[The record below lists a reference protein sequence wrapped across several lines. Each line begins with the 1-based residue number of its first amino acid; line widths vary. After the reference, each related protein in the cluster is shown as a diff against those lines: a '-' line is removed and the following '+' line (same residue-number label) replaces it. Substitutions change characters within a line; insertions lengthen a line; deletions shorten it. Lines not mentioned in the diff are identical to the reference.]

1 MKALPSI
8 AFNEF
13 KGSAGD
19 VTARVS
25 KGRQVLSARSMHT
38 SSKTPAQAV
47 SRNRLAKIS
56 RSYKKLSDSQMKA
69 WAVLAEKM
77 KGISTFGQAAE
88 LTPHNAFVR
97 INSNL
102 QMVGMP
108 MLNDAP
114 AYINDVPEVLYS
126 DLWISPDMIIFTGLE
141 QPSESHVLVF
151 KMSPAL
157 SPGVSSGWGQ
167 TVIITPG
174 MAPDWGDADLT
185 ALYTTEFVD
194 ESGNLDWGDA
204 DLTALY
210 TEVMGVA
217 PEAGKK
223 YFCEFYWMD
232 KNTGFT
238 GESMVVSA
246 VCKESSTAYQE
257 TYAPRARITQDDV
270 TEDSSGE
277 GLDFELS
284 PGSAICSAE
293 AILHGDYNVA
303 STTFVLKKAPK
314 NFIEGKAMVLA
325 RGTAEGNYSPQT
337 FLIEAMKWIG
347 EYEISFKARAG
358 HYVKPSE
365 VHSTGVFIDR

>member
-25 KGRQVLSARSMHT
+25 KGRQVLSARSMHS

-56 RSYKKLSDSQMKA
+56 RSYKKLSDEQMKA

-77 KGISTFGQAAE
+77 KGISTFGSPAE

-108 MLNDAP
+108 LLNDAP
-114 AYINDVPEVLYS
+114 AYINDVPEVLYE

-141 QPSESHVLVF
+141 QPSDSHVLVF

-157 SPGVSSGWGQ
+157 SPGVSSGWGK

-185 ALYTTEFVD
+185 ALYT
-194 ESGNLDWGDA
+194 
-204 DLTALY
+204 DL
-210 TEVMGVA
+210 MGVA

-223 YFCEFYWMD
+223 YFCEFYWLD
-232 KNTGFT
+232 KTTGFT
-238 GESMVVSA
+238 GESMVISA
-246 VCKESSTAYQE
+246 VCNESSTAYAQE
-257 TYAPRARITQDDV
+257 YTPRARV
-270 TEDSSGE
+270 TLNEVSESEGFENLDIELSHGSTILSVNATYSNNTGVSSGQ
-277 GLDFELS
+277 F
-284 PGSAICSAE
+284 
-293 AILHGDYNVA
+293 
-303 STTFVLKKAPK
+303 TLKKP
-314 NFIEGKAMVLA
+314 IENLPDF
-325 RGTAEGNYSPQT
+325 RGWAVGRCSNPEENRMAKPNLFEIWLHTWRNETEGT
-337 FLIEAMKWIG
+337 FAHRGGQYESEFVEVFG
-347 EYEISFKARAG
+347 SGPCVEY
-358 HYVKPSE
+358 
-365 VHSTGVFIDR
+365 

>member
-25 KGRQVLSARSMHT
+25 KGRQVLSARSMH
-38 SSKTPAQAV
+38 SLSKTPAQAV

-56 RSYKKLSDSQMKA
+56 RSYKKLTDEQMKA

-108 MLNDAP
+108 LLNDAP
-114 AYINDVPEVLYS
+114 AYINDVPEVLYE

-141 QPSESHVLVF
+141 QPSDSHVLVF

-185 ALYTTEFVD
+185 ALYTD
-194 ESGNLDWGDA
+194 
-204 DLTALY
+204 
-210 TEVMGVA
+210 VMGVV

-238 GESMVVSA
+238 GESMAISA
-246 VCKESSTAYQE
+246 VCKAGSTAYNRE
-257 TYAPRARITQDDV
+257 YTPRVMITQKQVVPTDETASV
-270 TEDSSGE
+270 ENFK
-277 GLDFELS
+277 FELS
-284 PGSAICSAE
+284 PGS
-293 AILHGDYNVA
+293 
-303 STTFVLKKAPK
+303 
-314 NFIEGKAMVLA
+314 VLA
-325 RGTAEGNYSPQT
+325 AASGRFNDMIPCSYLYLKVENPPEDIRYGHHCFLARTFPGTRYDSRYQVQYRDLYPDFGGPYSK
-337 FLIEAMKWIG
+337 L
-347 EYEISFKARAG
+347 SVSCRAG
-358 HYVKPSE
+358 
-365 VHSTGVFIDR
+365 GVGDGFEIFGTCAIG

>member
-25 KGRQVLSARSMHT
+25 KGRQVLSARSMHS

-56 RSYKKLSDSQMKA
+56 RSYKKLSDEQMKA

-77 KGISTFGQAAE
+77 KGISTFGSPAE

-102 QMVGMP
+102 QMVGESLMT
-108 MLNDAP
+108 DAP
-114 AYINDVPEVLYS
+114 AYMNDVPEVLYD
-126 DLWISPDMIIFTGLE
+126 DLWISPEVIIFTGLQ

-174 MAPDWGDADLT
+174 LAPDWGDADLT
-185 ALYTTEFVD
+185 ALYT
-194 ESGNLDWGDA
+194 S
-204 DLTALY
+204 
-210 TEVMGVA
+210 VMGVA

-223 YFCEFYWMD
+223 YFCEFYWLD
-232 KNTGFT
+232 KKTGFT
-238 GESMVVSA
+238 GESMVISA
-246 VCKESSTAYQE
+246 VCKESSTAYAQE
-257 TYAPRARITQDDV
+257 YVPRVQF
-270 TEDSSGE
+270 TEKMIANEENFNLGMD
-277 GLDFELS
+277 LELS
-284 PGSAICSAE
+284 RGSSIMSVE
-293 AILHGDYNVA
+293 ALLNINDVA
-303 STTFVLKKAPK
+303 SYFHDPFKEKPAGFV
-314 NFIEGKAMVLA
+314 EGYTMVFSRSSERPDFKSGLISVSLEDDYY
-325 RGTAEGNYSPQT
+325 RGPSYGFSH
-337 FLIEAMKWIG
+337 
-347 EYEISFKARAG
+347 RAG
-358 HYVKPSE
+358 GWEDKVE
-365 VHSTGVFIDR
+365 VFGTGAFVN

>member
-25 KGRQVLSARSMHT
+25 KGRQVLSTRSMHS

-56 RSYKKLSDSQMKA
+56 RSYKKLTDEQMKA

-108 MLNDAP
+108 LLNDAP
-114 AYINDVPEVLYS
+114 AYINDVPEVLYE

-141 QPSESHVLVF
+141 QPSDSHVLVF

-185 ALYTTEFVD
+185 ALYTD
-194 ESGNLDWGDA
+194 
-204 DLTALY
+204 
-210 TEVMGVA
+210 VMGVV

-238 GESMVVSA
+238 GESMAISA
-246 VCKESSTAYQE
+246 VCKAGSTAYNRE
-257 TYAPRARITQDDV
+257 YTPRVMITQKQVVPTDETASV
-270 TEDSSGE
+270 ENFK
-277 GLDFELS
+277 FELS
-284 PGSAICSAE
+284 PGS
-293 AILHGDYNVA
+293 
-303 STTFVLKKAPK
+303 
-314 NFIEGKAMVLA
+314 VLA
-325 RGTAEGNYSPQT
+325 AASGKFNDMIPCSYLYLKVENPPEDIRYGHHCFLARTFPGTRYDSRYQVQYRDLYPDFGGPYSK
-337 FLIEAMKWIG
+337 L
-347 EYEISFKARAG
+347 SVSCRAG
-358 HYVKPSE
+358 
-365 VHSTGVFIDR
+365 GVGDGFEIFGTCAIG

>member
-25 KGRQVLSARSMHT
+25 KGRQVLSARSMHS

-56 RSYKKLSDSQMKA
+56 RSYKKLTDVQMKA

-108 MLNDAP
+108 LLNDAP
-114 AYINDVPEVLYS
+114 AYINDVPEVLYE

-141 QPSESHVLVF
+141 QPSDSHVLVF

-185 ALYTTEFVD
+185 ALYTD
-194 ESGNLDWGDA
+194 
-204 DLTALY
+204 
-210 TEVMGVA
+210 VMGIA

-238 GESMVVSA
+238 GESMAISA
-246 VCKESSTAYQE
+246 VCKAGSTAYNRE
-257 TYAPRARITQDDV
+257 YTPRVMITQKQVVPTDETASV
-270 TEDSSGE
+270 EDFK
-277 GLDFELS
+277 FELS
-284 PGSAICSAE
+284 PGS
-293 AILHGDYNVA
+293 
-303 STTFVLKKAPK
+303 
-314 NFIEGKAMVLA
+314 VLA
-325 RGTAEGNYSPQT
+325 AASGKFNDMIPCSYLYLKVENPPEDIRYGHHCFLARTFPGTRYDSRYQVQYRDLYPDFGGPYSK
-337 FLIEAMKWIG
+337 L
-347 EYEISFKARAG
+347 SVSCRAG
-358 HYVKPSE
+358 
-365 VHSTGVFIDR
+365 GVGDGFEIFGTCAIG

>member
-25 KGRQVLSARSMHT
+25 KGRQVLSARSMHS

-56 RSYKKLSDSQMKA
+56 RSYKKLTDEQMKA

-97 INSNL
+97 INSNRA
-102 QMVGMP
+102 MVGMP
-108 MLNDAP
+108 TLDDAP
-114 AYINDVPEVLYS
+114 VYKADVPEVIYD
-126 DLWISPDMIIFTGLE
+126 DLWISPDMIVFTGLE
-141 QPSESHVLVF
+141 VPSDTYRLVV
-151 KMSPAL
+151 KMSPAQ
-157 SPGVSSGWGQ
+157 SPGTSSGWSK
-167 TVIITPG
+167 TVIVAPG
-174 MAPDWGDADLT
+174 IVDDWGEADITKLF
-185 ALYTTEFVD
+185 TE
-194 ESGNLDWGDA
+194 
-204 DLTALY
+204 TI
-210 TEVMGVA
+210 GVA
-217 PEAGKK
+217 PQEGLK
-223 YFCEFYWMD
+223 YYLECWWLDTE
-232 KNTGFT
+232 TGFT
-238 GESMVVSA
+238 GESMWVSA
-246 VCKESSTAYQE
+246 ICKEGSTAYNE
-257 TYAPRARITQDDV
+257 LYVSRARITQDDV

-284 PGSAICSAE
+284 PGSAICSAD
-293 AILHGDYNVA
+293 AILYGDNNVA

-325 RGTAEGNYSPQT
+325 RGTAEGDYSPQT
-337 FLIEAMKWIG
+337 FLIELLKWIG
-347 EYEISFKARAG
+347 DYEISFKHRGG

-365 VHSTGVFIDR
+365 VHTTGVFIDR

>member
-25 KGRQVLSARSMHT
+25 KGRQVLSARSMHS

-56 RSYKKLSDSQMKA
+56 RSYKKLSDEQMKA

-77 KGISTFGQAAE
+77 KGISTFGSPAE

-108 MLNDAP
+108 LLNDAP
-114 AYINDVPEVLYS
+114 AYINDVPEVLYE

-141 QPSESHVLVF
+141 QPSDSHVLVF

-185 ALYTTEFVD
+185 ALYTD
-194 ESGNLDWGDA
+194 
-204 DLTALY
+204 
-210 TEVMGVA
+210 VMGVA

-238 GESMVVSA
+238 GESMVISA
-246 VCKESSTAYQE
+246 VCKAGSTAYNRE
-257 TYAPRARITQDDV
+257 YTPRVMITQKQVVPTDETASV
-270 TEDSSGE
+270 EDFK
-277 GLDFELS
+277 FELS
-284 PGSAICSAE
+284 PGS
-293 AILHGDYNVA
+293 
-303 STTFVLKKAPK
+303 
-314 NFIEGKAMVLA
+314 VLA
-325 RGTAEGNYSPQT
+325 AASGKFNDMIPCSYLYLKVENPPEDIRYGHHCFLARTFPGTRYDSRYQVQYRDLYPDFGGPYSK
-337 FLIEAMKWIG
+337 L
-347 EYEISFKARAG
+347 SVSCRAG
-358 HYVKPSE
+358 
-365 VHSTGVFIDR
+365 GVGDGFEIFGTCAIG

>member
-25 KGRQVLSARSMHT
+25 KGRQVLSARSMHS

-56 RSYKKLSDSQMKA
+56 RSYKKLSDEQMKA

-97 INSNL
+97 INSNRA
-102 QMVGMP
+102 MVGMP
-108 MLNDAP
+108 TLEDAP
-114 AYINDVPEVLYS
+114 VYKADVPEVIYD
-126 DLWISPDMIIFTGLE
+126 DLWISPDMIVFAGLE
-141 QPSESHVLVF
+141 VPSDTYRLVV
-151 KMSPAL
+151 KMSPAQ
-157 SPGVSSGWGQ
+157 SPGTSSGWSK
-167 TVIITPG
+167 TVIVAPG
-174 MAPDWGDADLT
+174 IVDDWGEADITKLF
-185 ALYTTEFVD
+185 TE
-194 ESGNLDWGDA
+194 
-204 DLTALY
+204 TI
-210 TEVMGVA
+210 GVA
-217 PEAGKK
+217 PQEGLK
-223 YFCEFYWMD
+223 YYLECWWLDTE
-232 KNTGFT
+232 TGFT
-238 GESMVVSA
+238 GESMWVSA
-246 VCKESSTAYQE
+246 ICKEGSTAYNE
-257 TYAPRARITQDDV
+257 LYVSRARITQDDV

-284 PGSAICSAE
+284 PGSAICSAD
-293 AILHGDYNVA
+293 AILYGDNNVA

-314 NFIEGKAMVLA
+314 NFIEGKAMILA
-325 RGTAEGNYSPQT
+325 RGTTEGDYSPQT
-337 FLIEAMKWIG
+337 FLIELLKWIG
-347 EYEISFKARAG
+347 DYEISFKHRGG

-365 VHSTGVFIDR
+365 VHTTGVFIDR

>member
-25 KGRQVLSARSMHT
+25 KGRQVLSARSMHS

-56 RSYKKLSDSQMKA
+56 RSYKKLTDVQMKA

-108 MLNDAP
+108 LLNDAP
-114 AYINDVPEVLYS
+114 AYINDVPEVLYE
-126 DLWISPDMIIFTGLE
+126 DLWISPNMIIFTGLE
-141 QPSESHVLVF
+141 QPSDSHVLVF

-185 ALYTTEFVD
+185 ALYTD
-194 ESGNLDWGDA
+194 
-204 DLTALY
+204 
-210 TEVMGVA
+210 VMGVA

-238 GESMVVSA
+238 GESMAISA
-246 VCKESSTAYQE
+246 VCKAGSTAYNRE
-257 TYAPRARITQDDV
+257 YTPRVMITQKQVVPTDETASV
-270 TEDSSGE
+270 EDFK
-277 GLDFELS
+277 FELS
-284 PGSAICSAE
+284 PGS
-293 AILHGDYNVA
+293 
-303 STTFVLKKAPK
+303 
-314 NFIEGKAMVLA
+314 VLA
-325 RGTAEGNYSPQT
+325 AASGKFNDMIPCSYLYLKVENPPEDIRYGHHCFLARTFPGTRYDSRYQVQYRDLYPDFGGPYSK
-337 FLIEAMKWIG
+337 L
-347 EYEISFKARAG
+347 SVSCRAG
-358 HYVKPSE
+358 
-365 VHSTGVFIDR
+365 GVGDGFEIFGTCAIG

>member
-25 KGRQVLSARSMHT
+25 KGRQVLSARSMHS

-56 RSYKKLSDSQMKA
+56 RSYKKLNDEQMKA

-108 MLNDAP
+108 LLNDAP
-114 AYINDVPEVLYS
+114 AYINDVPEVLYD

-141 QPSESHVLVF
+141 QPSDSHVLVF

-185 ALYTTEFVD
+185 ALYT
-194 ESGNLDWGDA
+194 
-204 DLTALY
+204 
-210 TEVMGVA
+210 EVMGVA
-217 PEAGKK
+217 PETGKK

-246 VCKESSTAYQE
+246 VCKESSTAYAQE
-257 TYAPRARITQDDV
+257 YTPRARV
-270 TEDSSGE
+270 TLKEVVESQGFESLDIELSHGSTILSVDATYSNNTGVASGE
-277 GLDFELS
+277 
-284 PGSAICSAE
+284 
-293 AILHGDYNVA
+293 
-303 STTFVLKKAPK
+303 FVLKNP
-314 NFIEGKAMVLA
+314 IESLPDLRAWALGRCSNPEMNWMA
-325 RGTAEGNYSPQT
+325 RPNLFAIWIHTWQKETEGTFAHRGGQ
-337 FLIEAMKWIG
+337 
-347 EYEISFKARAG
+347 YE
-358 HYVKPSE
+358 SE
-365 VHSTGVFIDR
+365 FVEVFGSGPCIKY